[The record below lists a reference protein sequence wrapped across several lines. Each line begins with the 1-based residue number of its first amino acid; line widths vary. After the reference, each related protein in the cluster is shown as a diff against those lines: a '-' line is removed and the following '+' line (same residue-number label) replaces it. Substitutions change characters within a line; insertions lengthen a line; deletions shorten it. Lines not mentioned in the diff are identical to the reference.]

1 MRLIFFLLIATLG
14 LYSCNNDLTTIGQD
28 LINNGNHIEVQTTLL
43 KETGTIKIDSFIT
56 SSGRYG
62 SAITEMFMGRYED
75 QYSGV
80 TTASPCFQIVPV
92 SQPSI
97 NFRYLLDSVTF
108 HFKVGKNI
116 WGDTTE
122 TATPQT
128 LSLYRLARL
137 PEFRTDQNDYFYN
150 RDSIPWGD
158 KLATV
163 SFIPKRMIMNQVY
176 FKLEKDTLTEGM
188 FAMMQNDDPIFRP
201 NSNSEIS
208 YYKFINYFKG
218 LAIQSGKDNNCLLS
232 LEMIPDSLYM
242 RFHYHNADQKYTY
255 DLKLLSQRNEYQYF
269 NVKNIPSE
277 KYGFEALTEQTKEVK
292 FTEHDM
298 AIVQGLS
305 GYMVKM
311 VLPEPDVQSTYK
323 TVVKAE
329 IEIKPRVWASPE
341 VAYPSTI
348 SVYYTN
354 KINEIKGVAYN
365 STNNPITG
373 RYVKTE
379 NNEEDRYIF
388 DITDYYQTI
397 SRYSDSKDVR
407 QLLLTIPNL
416 TSSFNRMIIKDV
428 PVLRVYYASY
438 KD

>member
-1 MRLIFFLLIATLG
+1 MN
-14 LYSCNNDLTTIGQD
+14 LY
-28 LINNGNHIEVQTTLL
+28 
-43 KETGTIKIDSFIT
+43 
-56 SSGRYG
+56 
-62 SAITEMFMGRYED
+62 
-75 QYSGV
+75 
-80 TTASPCFQIVPV
+80 
-92 SQPSI
+92 I

-176 FKLEKDTLTEGM
+176 FKLEKDTLTERM

>member
-62 SAITEMFMGRYED
+62 SAITEMFMGRYKD

-176 FKLEKDTLTEGM
+176 FKLEKDTLTERM

-242 RFHYHNADQKYTY
+242 RVGSTVICEIILTY
-255 DLKLLSQRNEYQYF
+255 VRCEDHRF
-269 NVKNIPSE
+269 P
-277 KYGFEALTEQTKEVK
+277 GKE
-292 FTEHDM
+292 
-298 AIVQGLS
+298 I
-305 GYMVKM
+305 
-311 VLPEPDVQSTYK
+311 
-323 TVVKAE
+323 
-329 IEIKPRVWASPE
+329 
-341 VAYPSTI
+341 
-348 SVYYTN
+348 
-354 KINEIKGVAYN
+354 
-365 STNNPITG
+365 
-373 RYVKTE
+373 
-379 NNEEDRYIF
+379 
-388 DITDYYQTI
+388 
-397 SRYSDSKDVR
+397 
-407 QLLLTIPNL
+407 
-416 TSSFNRMIIKDV
+416 
-428 PVLRVYYASY
+428 
-438 KD
+438 

>member
-62 SAITEMFMGRYED
+62 SAITEMFMGRYKD

-163 SFIPKRMIMNQVY
+163 SFIPKRMIMNQV
-176 FKLEKDTLTEGM
+176 
-188 FAMMQNDDPIFRP
+188 
-201 NSNSEIS
+201 
-208 YYKFINYFKG
+208 
-218 LAIQSGKDNNCLLS
+218 
-232 LEMIPDSLYM
+232 
-242 RFHYHNADQKYTY
+242 
-255 DLKLLSQRNEYQYF
+255 
-269 NVKNIPSE
+269 
-277 KYGFEALTEQTKEVK
+277 
-292 FTEHDM
+292 
-298 AIVQGLS
+298 
-305 GYMVKM
+305 
-311 VLPEPDVQSTYK
+311 
-323 TVVKAE
+323 
-329 IEIKPRVWASPE
+329 
-341 VAYPSTI
+341 
-348 SVYYTN
+348 
-354 KINEIKGVAYN
+354 
-365 STNNPITG
+365 
-373 RYVKTE
+373 
-379 NNEEDRYIF
+379 
-388 DITDYYQTI
+388 
-397 SRYSDSKDVR
+397 
-407 QLLLTIPNL
+407 
-416 TSSFNRMIIKDV
+416 
-428 PVLRVYYASY
+428 
-438 KD
+438 